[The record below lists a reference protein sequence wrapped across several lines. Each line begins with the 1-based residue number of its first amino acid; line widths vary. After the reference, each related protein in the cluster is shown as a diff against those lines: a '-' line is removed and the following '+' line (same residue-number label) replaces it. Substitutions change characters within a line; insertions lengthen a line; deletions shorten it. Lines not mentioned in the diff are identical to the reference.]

1 MTSQSI
7 TIICG
12 LITILQFKYF
22 CNAME
27 QLLFHK
33 KLFYDHK
40 NSHKNGE
47 QLKTLN
53 FQIYSKQ
60 SCSLFVIYQILSQI
74 YSLIILIRT
83 H

>member
-12 LITILQFKYF
+12 LITILQFNIFVMLWNNYCFIKSYF
-22 CNAME
+22 MIT
-27 QLLFHK
+27 K
-33 KLFYDHK
+33 T
-40 NSHKNGE
+40 HKNGA

-60 SCSLFVIYQILSQI
+60 SCSLFVIYP
-74 YSLIILIRT
+74 
-83 H
+83 